1 MLIRMDDIREE
12 GQSLTLDEA
21 VEKFPQLAEMSGAGE
36 CVFTTPLHVSLRAMR
51 VGEMVE
57 VEGTVAAVVRLA
69 CSRCLQE
76 FETPLDARFA
86 LTFAREVPRVT
97 EEEGDEEVE
106 LEAEDLGL
114 VLFTG
119 DEIDL
124 SDSIQEQV
132 IMALPMRPLCREECR
147 GLCPQCGADLNQV
160 SCGCE
165 RPVSLGKFAALKD
178 FKVDR

>member
-1 MLIRMDDIREE
+1 MLLRMDDIREE
-12 GQSLTLDEA
+12 GLALTLDEA
-21 VEKFPQLAEMSGAGE
+21 VEKLPQLIQISGAGE
-36 CVFTTPLHVSLRAMR
+36 CVFTAPLHVSLRAMR

-57 VEGTVAAVVRLA
+57 VEGSVATVVRLV

-76 FETPLDARFA
+76 FETPLESRFA

-114 VLFTG
+114 VIFSG

-147 GLCPQCGADLNQV
+147 GLCPQCGADLNQAT
-160 SCGCE
+160 CGCAP
-165 RPVSLGKFAALKD
+165 PVSLGKFAALKD
-178 FKVDR
+178 FKVDK